1 MTVTP
6 SLQTLIRRAQG
17 HILLGH
23 PTPCWLETISN
34 THPPLIMSP
43 TLTTDQDHYA
53 PSISR
58 TNKRTGR
65 LRNVFVGRSDVCW
78 KRIGGRRDAIKVT
91 PTFHQR
97 PLPIRVGRAVV
108 EGEENL
114 NDSLLLQ
121 SLILSRLAQSTQQR
135 LSQRLVLL
143 Q

>member
-1 MTVTP
+1 MTITP
-6 SLQTLIRRAQG
+6 SLQILLKRAQG

-34 THPPLIMSP
+34 THPPLIMSS

-58 TNKRTGR
+58 TNKRTGQM
-65 LRNVFVGRSDVCW
+65 RNVFVGRSGVYW
-78 KRIGGRRDAIKVT
+78 KRIGGRRDAIKVP

-97 PLPIRVGRAVV
+97 PLPIRVERVAI
-108 EGEENL
+108 EGEEKP
-114 NDSLLLQ
+114 NDPILLQ

-135 LSQRLVLL
+135 LSQRFVQL
-143 Q
+143 